1 MPLIESSGCLWVGGH
16 VVMELRRKG
25 RGSDAFLLF
34 FFLFLLLYVSICEP
48 LDEMKDEDKWWLR
61 EA

>member
-1 MPLIESSGCLWVGGH
+1 MGGWSRGQGIEK
-16 VVMELRRKG
+16 KG
-25 RGSDAFLLF
+25 EGSYAFLLF
-34 FFLFLLLYVSICEP
+34 FFLFLMLYVSICEP